1 MNSRVSLVIG
11 VCVLALGVG
20 YGGWLTWDHYS
31 TTRRA
36 TSLKQMLIDRPLS
49 HLGIVMDGNRRWAL
63 KNGYKPWIGHR
74 HGVEPLKTA
83 VKFCIKMGIPHLTV
97 YALSLENLQRPEE
110 ELAFLFDV
118 LAKEIAGRELESLIQ
133 NGVKIRFVGDRAQF
147 PPQLIATIDD
157 IEEKSKHNQ
166 TLSLNLLFC
175 YGGKQEI
182 LQAVKKLCAEQTVLS
197 ENYQTAEQRFTE
209 QQFDAAL
216 WSHDIPAVDLLI
228 RTGGEHRI
236 SNFLL
241 FKVAYSEI
249 CFLDCY
255 WPDLVERDLVNA
267 VSHFMQTQRR
277 FGK

>member
-1 MNSRVSLVIG
+1 MNSRVSLMIG
-11 VCVLALGVG
+11 ACVVALGIT
-20 YGGWLTWDHYS
+20 YGGWLAWKTYS
-31 TTRRA
+31 TARRA
-36 TSLKQMLIDRPLS
+36 AYLQHTLANRPLN
-49 HLGIVMDGNRRWAL
+49 HLGIIMDGNRRWAL

-74 HGVEPLKTA
+74 QGVEPLKTA
-83 VKFCIKMGIPHLTV
+83 IKFCIKMGIPHLTV
-97 YALSLENLQRPEE
+97 YALSLENLQRPPE

-118 LAKEIAGRELESLIQ
+118 LAKEIAGRELENLVQ
-133 NGVKIRFVGDRAQF
+133 NGVKISFVGDRAQF
-147 PPQLIATIDD
+147 PPQLITTIND

-182 LQAVKKLCAEQTVLS
+182 LQAVRTLCAEQTTLS
-197 ENYQTAEQRFTE
+197 EDYQTAE

-216 WSHDIPAVDLLI
+216 WSHNIPPVDLLI

-255 WPDLVERDLVNA
+255 WPNLVERDLVNA
-267 VSHFMQTQRR
+267 VSNFLQAQRR